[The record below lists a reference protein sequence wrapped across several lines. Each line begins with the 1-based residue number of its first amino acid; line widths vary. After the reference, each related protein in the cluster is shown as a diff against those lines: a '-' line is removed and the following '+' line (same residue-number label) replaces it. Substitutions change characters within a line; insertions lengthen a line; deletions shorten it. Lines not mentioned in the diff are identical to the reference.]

1 MSQGR
6 NISACSVIAIFVLAF
21 VVVATSLP
29 ASAQSEAAGAPTVN
43 HNTWTSGAPMPTPVY
58 YPATGVLKGQI
69 YIVGG
74 GVTYTTYTSDVQ
86 IYNPV
91 TNTWS
96 TSVPFPTVSIA
107 ATGAVVKNIL
117 YIFGG
122 SDGVTTSNAVWAF
135 NPTTK
140 TWSSKT
146 PMPTARSGAVAVVVK
161 NIVYVINGYNNG
173 FLTTVESYNPLTDT
187 WTAQA

>member
-1 MSQGR
+1 MHNVFRSLSARAMLSPGCVRGTNRSSYKKRKTMPQGR

-21 VVVATSLP
+21 VFVATSLP

-117 YIFGG
+117 Y
-122 SDGVTTSNAVWAF
+122 
-135 NPTTK
+135 
-140 TWSSKT
+140 
-146 PMPTARSGAVAVVVK
+146 
-161 NIVYVINGYNNG
+161 
-173 FLTTVESYNPLTDT
+173 
-187 WTAQA
+187 